1 MEVVRYKY
9 DLTKE
14 DRIELSKILDLLKST
29 EKEILDLGVQ
39 CFLTSKVFDRLYNNK
54 KKVWKYFYQNDDD
67 QVKINELIIYGTP
80 VHYILLH
87 FKTDYNREDIIR
99 VVNLIYNILADA
111 KCFYYFKD

>member
-14 DRIELSKILDLLKST
+14 DSIELSKILDLLKST
-29 EKEILDLGVQ
+29 KKEILDLGVQ
-39 CFLTSKVFDRLYNNK
+39 IFLISKVFDKLYNNK
-54 KKVWKYFYQNDDD
+54 EEVWKYFYWNADD

-87 FKTDYNREDIIR
+87 FKMFYKEEDIIR
-99 VVNLIYNILADA
+99 IINLIYSILADV

>member
-14 DRIELSKILDLLKST
+14 DRIELSKILYLLKSIK
-29 EKEILDLGVQ
+29 EEILNLGVQ
-39 CFLTSKVFDRLYNNK
+39 MFLTSKVFDRLYNNK
-54 KKVWKYFYQNDDD
+54 EEVWKYFYQNDDD

-87 FKTDYNREDIIR
+87 FKTYYNREDIIR
-99 VVNLIYNILADA
+99 VVNLIYSILVDA